1 MIFFL
6 QLDSVEKWKKK
17 KLRKRGEQ
25 MLKDFPP
32 HFPWNNKLNFF
43 F

>member
-17 KLRKRGEQ
+17 KVKEKRGANAKRFSSPLS
-25 MLKDFPP
+25 LK
-32 HFPWNNKLNFF
+32 
-43 F
+43 